1 MKEDLVSNIK
11 GKGNEHLHIYFF
23 LQNRGKMNQLQALL
37 NDSLIRTK
45 HVENAAIIDIKER
58 KLCASTFGF
67 NVPPENALNLIDTFY
82 KNLLQVRRGG
92 LHFKEKYYKCV
103 RADEHSIYLQ
113 NPDGGLIVVKTKTFI
128 LVATYRVGMYPSVC
142 VEAVEKLAD
151 YFREKGQA
159 GFVPGTENVLPSLQ
173 EKEKMLA
180 VCFDCPGGPENLYVK
195 EVMKPHPE
203 EGEVLVKVSASA
215 LNRADLLQR
224 RGKYPP
230 PKGASDILGLEAA
243 GSVAGL
249 GPGCKGRWKTGD
261 AVMALLSGGGQAE
274 YVTVPE
280 GYLMPIPNDMTFIQA
295 AAIPEAWLTAFQLL
309 HFVGKI
315 QKGER
320 VLIHAG
326 ASGVGIAAIQLVKL
340 AKAIPIVT
348 AGTQEK
354 LKAAANAGAAAG
366 FNYKNEDFSEKVL
379 AFTQGSGVDI
389 ILDCV
394 GGSHWEKN
402 LNCLSTDGR
411 WIIYGLL
418 SGGEVHGDLLAGLLS
433 KRASIQTSL
442 LRSRDK
448 EYKERLVKAFTE
460 DALPYFSGGTSP
472 HLQPVVDSV
481 YPLHEIA
488 EAHRIMEENK
498 NIGKIVIEMPASA

>member
-1 MKEDLVSNIK
+1 
-11 GKGNEHLHIYFF
+11 
-23 LQNRGKMNQLQALL
+23 
-37 NDSLIRTK
+37 
-45 HVENAAIIDIKER
+45 
-58 KLCASTFGF
+58 
-67 NVPPENALNLIDTFY
+67 
-82 KNLLQVRRGG
+82 
-92 LHFKEKYYKCV
+92 
-103 RADEHSIYLQ
+103 
-113 NPDGGLIVVKTKTFI
+113 
-128 LVATYRVGMYPSVC
+128 
-142 VEAVEKLAD
+142 
-151 YFREKGQA
+151 
-159 GFVPGTENVLPSLQ
+159 
-173 EKEKMLA
+173 MLA
-180 VCFDCPGGPENLYVK
+180 AYFDCPGGPENLYVK

-249 GPGCKGRWKTGD
+249 GPGCRSQWKIGD

-280 GYLMPIPNDMTFIQA
+280 GYLMPVPSEMTFIQA

-309 HFVGKI
+309 HFVGKV

-326 ASGVGIAAIQLVKL
+326 ASGVGMAAIQLVRL

-354 LKAAANAGAAAG
+354 LTATASAGAAVG
-366 FNYKNEDFSEKVL
+366 FNYKTEDFSEKVL

-394 GGSHWEKN
+394 GGSYWEKN

-418 SGGEVHGDLLAGLLS
+418 SGGEVHGDLLARLLS
-433 KRASIQTSL
+433 KRGSIHTSL
-442 LRSRDK
+442 LRSRNK

-460 DALPYFSGGTSP
+460 TVLPHFSRGTSP
-472 HLQPVVDSV
+472 HLQPLVDSV
-481 YPLHEIA
+481 YPLHKIA
-488 EAHRIMEENK
+488 EAHRIMEDNK
-498 NIGKIVIEMPASA
+498 NIGKIVIEMPASL

>member
-1 MKEDLVSNIK
+1 MS
-11 GKGNEHLHIYFF
+11 
-23 LQNRGKMNQLQALL
+23 QLQALL
-37 NDSLIRTK
+37 NDGLIRTK
-45 HVENAAIIDIKER
+45 HVENAAIININER
-58 KLCASTFGF
+58 KVCASTSGF
-67 NVPPENALNLIDTFY
+67 YVPPENAINLIYTFY
-82 KNLLQVRRGG
+82 NNLMQVRREG
-92 LHFKEKYYKCV
+92 LYFKQKHYKCV
-103 RADEHSIYLQ
+103 RADEDSIYLK
-113 NPDGGLIVVKTKTFI
+113 NPDGGLIAVKTNAFI
-128 LVATYRVGMYPSVC
+128 LIATYKVGMYPSVC
-142 VEAVEKLAD
+142 VEAVEKL
-151 YFREKGQA
+151 
-159 GFVPGTENVLPSLQ
+159 
-173 EKEKMLA
+173 EKMLA
-180 VCFDCPGGPENLYVK
+180 AYFDCPGGPENLYVK
-195 EVMKPHPE
+195 EVMKPHPG

-249 GPGCKGRWKTGD
+249 GPGCKGQWKIGD

-280 GYLMPIPNDMTFIQA
+280 GCLMPAPNDMTLIQA

-326 ASGVGIAAIQLVKL
+326 ASGVGMAAIQLVKL
-340 AKAIPIVT
+340 ANAIPIVT

-354 LKAAANAGAAAG
+354 LKATANAGAAAG
-366 FNYKNEDFSEKVL
+366 FDYKNEDFSEKVL

-394 GGSHWEKN
+394 GGSYWEKN

-418 SGGEVHGDLLAGLLS
+418 SGGYVNGDLLARLLS
-433 KRASIQTSL
+433 KRGTIHTSL

-448 EYKERLVKAFTE
+448 EYKEKLVKAFTE
-460 DALPYFSGGTSP
+460 NVLPYFARGASP
-472 HLQPVVDSV
+472 RLQPFVDSV

-488 EAHRIMEENK
+488 EAHRAMEENR
-498 NIGKIVIEMPASA
+498 NIGKIVIEMPVST

>member
-1 MKEDLVSNIK
+1 
-11 GKGNEHLHIYFF
+11 
-23 LQNRGKMNQLQALL
+23 
-37 NDSLIRTK
+37 
-45 HVENAAIIDIKER
+45 
-58 KLCASTFGF
+58 
-67 NVPPENALNLIDTFY
+67 
-82 KNLLQVRRGG
+82 
-92 LHFKEKYYKCV
+92 
-103 RADEHSIYLQ
+103 
-113 NPDGGLIVVKTKTFI
+113 
-128 LVATYRVGMYPSVC
+128 
-142 VEAVEKLAD
+142 
-151 YFREKGQA
+151 
-159 GFVPGTENVLPSLQ
+159 
-173 EKEKMLA
+173 
-180 VCFDCPGGPENLYVK
+180 
-195 EVMKPHPE
+195 
-203 EGEVLVKVSASA
+203 
-215 LNRADLLQR
+215 R

-230 PKGASDILGLEAA
+230 PKGASEILGLEAA
-243 GSVAGL
+243 GRVAGL

-280 GYLMPIPNDMTFIQA
+280 GNLMPIPNGMTFIQA

-326 ASGVGIAAIQLVKL
+326 ASGVGMAAIQLVKL

-354 LKAAANAGAAAG
+354 LEATANAGSAAG
-366 FNYKNEDFSEKVL
+366 FNYKTEDFSEKVL
-379 AFTQGSGVDI
+379 AFTQGSGVDM

-394 GGSHWEKN
+394 GGSYWEKN

-418 SGGEVHGDLLAGLLS
+418 SGGEVHGDLLARLLS

-448 EYKERLVKAFTE
+448 EASNGNEQCIERLVKAFT
-460 DALPYFSGGTSP
+460 DDVLPYFSGGTSP
-472 HLQPVVDSV
+472 HLQPLVDSI

-498 NIGKIVIEMPASA
+498 NIGKIVIEMPA

>member
-1 MKEDLVSNIK
+1 M
-11 GKGNEHLHIYFF
+11 
-23 LQNRGKMNQLQALL
+23 NRLQALL
-37 NDSLIRTK
+37 NDSLIGTK
-45 HVENAAIIDIKER
+45 HVENAAIIHIKER
-58 KLCASTFGF
+58 KVSASTFGF
-67 NVPPENALNLIDTFY
+67 NVSPEDALSLISTFS
-82 KNLLQVRRGG
+82 KNLLQVRKEG
-92 LHFKEKYYKCV
+92 LYFNDKYYKCV
-103 RADEHSIYLQ
+103 RADEHSLYLQ
-113 NPDGGLIVVKTKTFI
+113 NPDGGLIVVKTKIFI
-128 LVATYRVGMYPSVC
+128 LVATYSVGMYPSVC
-142 VEAVEKLAD
+142 VEAVEKL
-151 YFREKGQA
+151 
-159 GFVPGTENVLPSLQ
+159 EN
-173 EKEKMLA
+173 MLA
-180 VCFDCPGGPENLYVK
+180 VYFDCPGGPENLYVK
-195 EVMKPHPE
+195 EVMKPQPG

-224 RGKYPP
+224 SGKYPP

-249 GPGCKGRWKTGD
+249 GPGCRGRWKVGD

-280 GYLMPIPNDMTFIQA
+280 GYLMPLPRDMTFIQA

-326 ASGVGIAAIQLVKL
+326 ASGVGLAAIQLVRL
-340 AKAIPIVT
+340 AQAVPIVT
-348 AGTQEK
+348 AGTPEK
-354 LKAAANAGAAAG
+354 LKAAANAGAAVG
-366 FNYKNEDFSEKVL
+366 VNYKNEDFSEKVL
-379 AFTQGSGVDI
+379 EFTQGAGVDI

-394 GGSHWEKN
+394 GGSYWEKN

-418 SGGEVHGDLLAGLLS
+418 GGGEVRGDLFARLLS
-433 KRASIQTSL
+433 KRGSIHTSL

-460 DALPYFSGGTSP
+460 DVLPYFSGGTSA
-472 HLQPVVDSV
+472 HLRPLVDSV
-481 YPLHEIA
+481 YSLHEIA
-488 EAHRIMEENK
+488 EAHRFMEENK
-498 NIGKIVIEMPASA
+498 NIGKIVIEMPASS